1 MIEGRQLG
9 QQLRGLIEAKAK
21 ICPSPERRR
30 IVRERQWGWGEMKCS
45 HSQAALLWNLA
56 EVVSSATSC
65 SFYSRATGKVGL
77 MDEFRTGSSTC
88 PSPDDPIRRRGQLA
102 SLVEVLEAFRDSRI
116 ELFE

>member
-1 MIEGRQLG
+1 MLVAMATCKGMTKLAI
-9 QQLRGLIEAKAK
+9 
-21 ICPSPERRR
+21 
-30 IVRERQWGWGEMKCS
+30 S
-45 HSQAALLWNLA
+45 HCNLFVTYALLWNVA

-65 SFYSRATGKVGL
+65 SVYSRATGKVGL